1 MLIAKFRK
9 YQNYKKSATLK
20 MTIIIK
26 TLSLNSKRIEMIF
39 DRFSLLRKRK
49 KNTDCI
55 TINLAKYLKYP
66 TSYFKYQHLKIK
78 NQNTRKLALLL
89 YR

>member
-26 TLSLNSKRIEMIF
+26 ALSLNSKRIEMIF
-39 DRFSLLRKRK
+39 VQFSLLRKRK
-49 KNTDCI
+49 KHR
-55 TINLAKYLKYP
+55 L
-66 TSYFKYQHLKIK
+66 
-78 NQNTRKLALLL
+78 
-89 YR
+89 